1 MSGRPHK
8 ARTRHP
14 EGYLALIA
22 AGEPFRLLFPL
33 GTALGILGVA
43 LWPLFI
49 WNATTVYPA
58 TMHSRIMIEGFLTS
72 FVVGFLTTA
81 LPRLIG
87 APRLTLIESGGFSAA
102 LTGVAWLHFSGRT
115 LAGDV
120 LFFCTIGTLVFC
132 LSVRGIFRRDTPPPA
147 FVLVAMGMLCALLG
161 SGIHVVAAVSPSLLP
176 VAAVPIGRL
185 LLNQGYLL
193 LPIMGIGAFLL
204 PRFFNLPSRQSFDE
218 SLSLPPGWSKG
229 ALFAFACGLAV
240 MAGFILEASGSP
252 RAGCGL
258 RAAALVVYFFR
269 EVPFHRAG
277 FGGGSLALGLRI
289 SLASIPLGYLLIAVW
304 PDHSL
309 ALLHVVFIT
318 GFSLLTFVVASRVV
332 LGHCG
337 QSSKFRM
344 TLWPV
349 LGVCALVTL
358 AMLSRVSADWMPD
371 GRMGHYAYAAVA
383 WIAGA
388 VLWGLWALPSLK
400 TGGEE

>member
-1 MSGRPHK
+1 MSSRLLQAG
-8 ARTRHP
+8 ARHP
-14 EGYLALIA
+14 AGYLALIA

-33 GTALGILGVA
+33 GTAIGILGVA
-43 LWPLFI
+43 LWPMFV
-49 WNATTVYPA
+49 WKAAPAYPA

-87 APRLTLIESGGFSAA
+87 APKLSLTEAAGFAAA
-102 LTGVAWLHFSGRT
+102 LGGVTWLHFSGRT
-115 LAGDV
+115 LPGDV
-120 LFFCTIGTLVFC
+120 LFFCTIGALVFC
-132 LSVRGIFRRDTPPPA
+132 MGVRAIFRRDTPPPA

-161 SGIHVVAAVSPSLLP
+161 SAIQVIAAVSPSLLP
-176 VAAVPIGRL
+176 VAAIPVGRL

-218 SLSLPPGWSKG
+218 SLALPPGWCKG

-240 MAGFILEASGSP
+240 LAGFVLEATGSP
-252 RAGCGL
+252 RTGCGL

-269 EVPFHRAG
+269 EVPLHRAG
-277 FGGGSLALGLRI
+277 LGGGSLALALRV
-289 SLASIPLGYLLIAVW
+289 SLASIPLGFLLMAAW
-304 PDHSL
+304 PGHSL
-309 ALLHVVFIT
+309 ALLHVVFLT
-318 GFSLLTFVVASRVV
+318 GFSLLTFTVASRVV
-332 LGHCG
+332 LGHSG

-349 LGVCALVTL
+349 LAMCALVTL
-358 AMLSRVSADWMPD
+358 AMLSRVSADWTPA
-371 GRMGHYAYAAVA
+371 GRMGHYAYAAIA

-388 VLWGLWALPSLK
+388 AVWAIFILPGVTK
-400 TGGEE
+400 AGEE